1 MNHLDESSQSRQQQI
16 FTVTRLNSA
25 VRMILEQDLGLVWL
39 TGELSNL
46 AMPSSGHWYFSLK
59 DISAQVRCAM
69 FKGNNRRV
77 PFRPQDGMQV
87 LVQARVSLYE
97 PRGDYQLI
105 IESMQPAGDGMLALR
120 FEELKRRLGAEG
132 LFDEGRKRLLPR
144 EPRAVGL
151 VTSATGAALHDM
163 LTVLGRRAPDLPV
176 FIYPTQVQGSAAISQ
191 IVAAITLANR
201 RAEVDVLIVG
211 RGGGSLEDLWCFNE
225 EAVARAIH
233 GSAIPVVSAVGH
245 EVDVTISDFAADLRA
260 PTPSAAAELVTPDQ
274 GELRQRLQT
283 LWGRLQRANQR
294 QLTALAHRFA
304 LLQRSLHH
312 QHPERRL
319 QQQQQRLDECQE
331 RLRLGMQRR
340 LTQTRHHQERLRD
353 RLQQSSPRLHVREA
367 KQRLQQLQQALMLNW
382 QQLWEQRQHRQLLL
396 ATRLNAI
403 SPLSTLARGYS
414 ITQDEQGKLIR
425 SVEDV
430 VPGQRVKT
438 RLLDGDISLEVQKI
452 NHQETTRSR

>member
-1 MNHLDESSQSRQQQI
+1 MNRYTPSSAANGREQQV

-59 DISAQVRCAM
+59 DLGAQVRCAM

-77 PFRPQDGMQV
+77 AFRPQDGMQV

-105 IESMQPAGDGMLALR
+105 IESMQPAGDGVLALR

-132 LFDEGRKRLLPR
+132 LFDEGRKRPLPR

-163 LTVLGRRAPDLPV
+163 LTVLKRRAPDLPI
-176 FIYPTQVQGSAAISQ
+176 FIYPTQVQGSAAIGQ
-191 IVAAITLANR
+191 IVAAIALANR

-225 EAVARAIH
+225 EGVARAIAN
-233 GSAIPVVSAVGH
+233 SAIPVISAVGH

-260 PTPSAAAELVTPDQ
+260 PTPSAAAELVAPDQ
-274 GELRQRLQT
+274 SARAQRLAHLWQRLVQAMNRHQT
-283 LWGRLQRANQR
+283 AARHG
-294 QLTALAHRFA
+294 FV
-304 LLQRSLHH
+304 LLQKRLDH
-312 QHPERRL
+312 QDPKRRL
-319 QQQQQRLDECQE
+319 EQQSQRLDE
-331 RLRLGMQRR
+331 L
-340 LTQTRHHQERLRD
+340 
-353 RLQQSSPRLHVREA
+353 SA
-367 KQRLQQLQQALMLNW
+367 RLQQLLNQPLHQGERRLANLELRLQAKSP
-382 QQLWEQRQHRQLLL
+382 ERLL
-396 ATRLNAI
+396 AIGRRRHQLAQERLHALI
-403 SPLSTLARGYS
+403 AKRQDQASHRLAMLTARLDGVSPLATLGRGYS
-414 ITQDEQGKLIR
+414 ITRTQSGDVINRAAQVNAGQTLVTTLAEGHLQVR
-425 SVEDV
+425 VE
-430 VPGQRVKT
+430 
-438 RLLDGDISLEVQKI
+438 EVH
-452 NHQETTRSR
+452 NR

>member
-1 MNHLDESSQSRQQQI
+1 MNHRDESSQDRQQI

-132 LFDEGRKRLLPR
+132 LFDEARKRPLPR

-176 FIYPTQVQGSAAISQ
+176 FIYPTQVQGSAAIGQ
-191 IVAAITLANR
+191 IVAAIQLANR

-225 EAVARAIH
+225 EAVARAISR
-233 GSAIPVVSAVGH
+233 SAIPVVSAVGH

-260 PTPSAAAELVTPDQ
+260 PTPSAAAELVAPDQ
-274 GELRQRLQT
+274 SARAQRLTHLRQRLAQAMARRQT
-283 LWGRLQRANQR
+283 AASHG
-294 QLTALAHRFA
+294 FA
-304 LLQRSLHH
+304 LLQKRLDH
-312 QHPERRL
+312 QDPKRRL
-319 QQQQQRLDECQE
+319 EQQSQRLDE
-331 RLRLGMQRR
+331 LA
-340 LTQTRHHQERLRD
+340 
-353 RLQQSSPRLHVREA
+353 S
-367 KQRLQQLQQALMLNW
+367 RLQQLLASRLHLGERRLANLELRLQARSP
-382 QQLWEQRQHRQLLL
+382 EKLL
-396 ATRLNAI
+396 AAGKRRHQLAEERLHSLMAKRQSLAGHRLAMLSARLDGV
-403 SPLSTLARGYS
+403 SPLATLGRGYS
-414 ITQDEQGKLIR
+414 ITRSASGEVISRASQVSTGQSLITTLAEG
-425 SVEDV
+425 SL
-430 VPGQRVKT
+430 RV
-438 RLLDGDISLEVQKI
+438 RVDSISD
-452 NHQETTRSR
+452 

>member
-1 MNHLDESSQSRQQQI
+1 MNRFTPSSAASGREQQV

-59 DISAQVRCAM
+59 DLGAQVRCAM

-77 PFRPQDGMQV
+77 TFRPQDGMQV

-105 IESMQPAGDGMLALR
+105 IESMQPAGDGVLALR

-132 LFDEGRKRLLPR
+132 LFDESRKRPLPR

-151 VTSATGAALHDM
+151 ITSATGAALHDM
-163 LTVLGRRAPDLPV
+163 LTVLKRRAPDLPV

-191 IVAAITLANR
+191 IVATIANANR

-225 EAVARAIH
+225 EAVARAIAH
-233 GSAIPVVSAVGH
+233 SAIPVISAVGH

-260 PTPSAAAELVTPDQ
+260 PTPSAAAELVAPDNQ
-274 GELRQRLQT
+274 ARIQRLAHLKQRLLQAMNRQQTAARHDFILLQKRLDHQDPKRRLEQQSQRLDELSARLQQLLRQRL
-283 LWGRLQRANQR
+283 
-294 QLTALAHRFA
+294 
-304 LLQRSLHH
+304 H
-312 QHPERRL
+312 QGERRL
-319 QQQQQRLDECQE
+319 TNLELRLQGKSPERLLAAGKRRHQLAEERLHALIAKRQDLASHRLAMLTARLD
-331 RLRLGMQRR
+331 GV
-340 LTQTRHHQERLRD
+340 
-353 RLQQSSPRLHVREA
+353 SP
-367 KQRLQQLQQALMLNW
+367 
-382 QQLWEQRQHRQLLL
+382 L
-396 ATRLNAI
+396 ATLG
-403 SPLSTLARGYS
+403 RGYS
-414 ITQDEQGKLIR
+414 ITRTARGEIISRAEQVSSGDQLITTLAQGSLQVR
-425 SVEDV
+425 VE
-430 VPGQRVKT
+430 GIKQ
-438 RLLDGDISLEVQKI
+438 
-452 NHQETTRSR
+452 

>member
-132 LFDEGRKRLLPR
+132 LFDEGRKRPLPR

-225 EAVARAIH
+225 EAVARAIAH
-233 GSAIPVVSAVGH
+233 SAIPVVSAVGH

-260 PTPSAAAELVTPDQ
+260 PTPSAAAELVAPD
-274 GELRQRLQT
+274 RSARAQRLVHLKQRLVQAISRRQT
-283 LWGRLQRANQR
+283 AARHG
-294 QLTALAHRFA
+294 FA
-304 LLQRSLHH
+304 LLQKRLDH
-312 QHPERRL
+312 QDPKRRL
-319 QQQQQRLDECQE
+319 EQQSQRLDELSGRLQHLLNLRLHQGERRLANLELRLQARSPEKLLAAGKRRHQLAQE
-331 RLRLGMQRR
+331 RLHTLMNKRQDLAAHRLAMLSAR
-340 LTQTRHHQERLRD
+340 LD
-353 RLQQSSPRLHVREA
+353 G
-367 KQRLQQLQQALMLNW
+367 
-382 QQLWEQRQHRQLLL
+382 
-396 ATRLNAI
+396 I
-403 SPLSTLARGYS
+403 SPLATLGRGYS
-414 ITQDEQGKLIR
+414 ITRTPNGEVIR
-425 SVEDV
+425 RAAQVS
-430 VPGQRVKT
+430 PGQQLVTTLAEGALRV
-438 RLLDGDISLEVQKI
+438 RVEEV
-452 NHQETTRSR
+452 NNP

>member
-1 MNHLDESSQSRQQQI
+1 MNRFTPSSAASGREQQI

-59 DISAQVRCAM
+59 DLGAQVRCAM

-77 PFRPQDGMQV
+77 AFRPQDGMQV

-105 IESMQPAGDGMLALR
+105 IESMQPAGDGVLALR

-132 LFDEGRKRLLPR
+132 LFDESRKRPLPR

-151 VTSATGAALHDM
+151 ITSATGAALHDM
-163 LTVLGRRAPDLPV
+163 LTVLKRRAPDLPV

-191 IVAAITLANR
+191 IVAAIAKANQ

-225 EAVARAIH
+225 EAVARAIAH
-233 GSAIPVVSAVGH
+233 SAIPVVSAVGH

-260 PTPSAAAELVTPDQ
+260 PTPSAAAELVAPDNQ
-274 GELRQRLQT
+274 ARIQRLAHLKQRLLQAMSRQQTAARHDFILLQKRLDYQDPKRRLEQQSQRLDELSTRLQQLLRQRL
-283 LWGRLQRANQR
+283 
-294 QLTALAHRFA
+294 
-304 LLQRSLHH
+304 H
-312 QHPERRL
+312 QGERRL
-319 QQQQQRLDECQE
+319 TNLELRLQGKSPERLLAAGKRRHQLAEERLYALITKRQDLASHRLAMLTARLD
-331 RLRLGMQRR
+331 GV
-340 LTQTRHHQERLRD
+340 
-353 RLQQSSPRLHVREA
+353 SP
-367 KQRLQQLQQALMLNW
+367 
-382 QQLWEQRQHRQLLL
+382 L
-396 ATRLNAI
+396 ATLG
-403 SPLSTLARGYS
+403 RGYS
-414 ITQDEQGKLIR
+414 ITRTARGEVISRADQVNRGDQLITTLAQGSLQVR
-425 SVEDV
+425 VE
-430 VPGQRVKT
+430 
-438 RLLDGDISLEVQKI
+438 EVIKDSAQ
-452 NHQETTRSR
+452 

>member
-59 DISAQVRCAM
+59 DLGAQVRCAM

-77 PFRPQDGMQV
+77 AFRPQDGMQV

-105 IESMQPAGDGMLALR
+105 IESMQPAGDGVLALR

-132 LFDEGRKRLLPR
+132 LFDEGRKRPLPR

-163 LTVLGRRAPDLPV
+163 LTVLKRRAPDLPI
-176 FIYPTQVQGSAAISQ
+176 FIYPTQVQGSAAIGQ
-191 IVAAITLANR
+191 IVAAIALANR

-225 EAVARAIH
+225 EGVARAIAN
-233 GSAIPVVSAVGH
+233 SAIPVISAVGH

-260 PTPSAAAELVTPDQ
+260 PTPSAAAELVAPDQ
-274 GELRQRLQT
+274 SARAQRLAHLWQRLVQAMNRHQT
-283 LWGRLQRANQR
+283 AARHG
-294 QLTALAHRFA
+294 FV
-304 LLQRSLHH
+304 LLQKRLDH
-312 QHPERRL
+312 QDPKRRL
-319 QQQQQRLDECQE
+319 EQQSQRLDE
-331 RLRLGMQRR
+331 L
-340 LTQTRHHQERLRD
+340 
-353 RLQQSSPRLHVREA
+353 SA
-367 KQRLQQLQQALMLNW
+367 RLQQLLNQRLHQGERRLANLELRLQAKSP
-382 QQLWEQRQHRQLLL
+382 ERLL
-396 ATRLNAI
+396 AAGKRRHQLAQERLHALI
-403 SPLSTLARGYS
+403 AKRQDQASHRLAMLTARLDGVSPLATLGRGYS
-414 ITQDEQGKLIR
+414 ITRTQSGDVINRAAQVNAGQTLVTTLAEGHLQVR
-425 SVEDV
+425 VE
-430 VPGQRVKT
+430 
-438 RLLDGDISLEVQKI
+438 EVH
-452 NHQETTRSR
+452 NL

>member
-1 MNHLDESSQSRQQQI
+1 MNRYTPSSAANGREQQV

-59 DISAQVRCAM
+59 DLGAQVRCAM

-77 PFRPQDGMQV
+77 AFRPQDGMQV

-105 IESMQPAGDGMLALR
+105 IESMQPAGDGVLALR

-132 LFDEGRKRLLPR
+132 LFDEGRKRPLPR

-163 LTVLGRRAPDLPV
+163 LTVLKRRAPDLPI
-176 FIYPTQVQGSAAISQ
+176 FIYPTQVQGSAAIGQ
-191 IVAAITLANR
+191 IVAAIGLANR

-225 EAVARAIH
+225 EGVARAIAN
-233 GSAIPVVSAVGH
+233 SAIPVISAVGH

-260 PTPSAAAELVTPDQ
+260 PTPSAAAELVAPDQ
-274 GELRQRLQT
+274 SARAQRLAHLWQRLVQAMNRHQT
-283 LWGRLQRANQR
+283 AARHG
-294 QLTALAHRFA
+294 FV
-304 LLQRSLHH
+304 LLQKRLDH
-312 QHPERRL
+312 QDPKRRL
-319 QQQQQRLDECQE
+319 EQQSQRLDE
-331 RLRLGMQRR
+331 L
-340 LTQTRHHQERLRD
+340 
-353 RLQQSSPRLHVREA
+353 SA
-367 KQRLQQLQQALMLNW
+367 RLQQLLNQRLHQGERRLANLELRLQAKSP
-382 QQLWEQRQHRQLLL
+382 ERLL
-396 ATRLNAI
+396 AIGRRRHQLAEERLHALI
-403 SPLSTLARGYS
+403 AKRQDQASHRLAMLTARLDGVSPLATLGRGYS
-414 ITQDEQGKLIR
+414 ITRTQSGDVINRAAQVNAGQTLVTTLAEGHLQVR
-425 SVEDV
+425 VE
-430 VPGQRVKT
+430 
-438 RLLDGDISLEVQKI
+438 EVH
-452 NHQETTRSR
+452 NR

>member
-1 MNHLDESSQSRQQQI
+1 MNRYTPSSAANGREQQV

-59 DISAQVRCAM
+59 DLGAQVRCAM

-77 PFRPQDGMQV
+77 AFRPQDGMQV

-105 IESMQPAGDGMLALR
+105 IESMQPAGDGVLALR

-132 LFDEGRKRLLPR
+132 LFDEGRKRPLPR

-163 LTVLGRRAPDLPV
+163 LTVLKRRAPDLPI
-176 FIYPTQVQGSAAISQ
+176 FIYPTQVQGSAAIGQ
-191 IVAAITLANR
+191 IVAAIALANR

-225 EAVARAIH
+225 EVVARAIAN
-233 GSAIPVVSAVGH
+233 SAIPVISAVGH

-260 PTPSAAAELVTPDQ
+260 PTPSAAAELVAPDQ
-274 GELRQRLQT
+274 SARAQRLAHLWQRLVQAMNRHQT
-283 LWGRLQRANQR
+283 AARHG
-294 QLTALAHRFA
+294 FV
-304 LLQRSLHH
+304 LLQKRLDH
-312 QHPERRL
+312 QDPKRRL
-319 QQQQQRLDECQE
+319 EQQSQRLDE
-331 RLRLGMQRR
+331 L
-340 LTQTRHHQERLRD
+340 
-353 RLQQSSPRLHVREA
+353 SA
-367 KQRLQQLQQALMLNW
+367 RLQQLLNQRLHQGERRLANLELRLQAKSP
-382 QQLWEQRQHRQLLL
+382 ERLL
-396 ATRLNAI
+396 AIGRRRHQLAQERLHALI
-403 SPLSTLARGYS
+403 AKRQDQASHRLAMLTARLDGVSPLATLGRGYS
-414 ITQDEQGKLIR
+414 ITRTQSGDVINRAAQVNAGQTLVTTLAEGHLQVR
-425 SVEDV
+425 VE
-430 VPGQRVKT
+430 
-438 RLLDGDISLEVQKI
+438 EVH
-452 NHQETTRSR
+452 NL

>member
-132 LFDEGRKRLLPR
+132 LFDEGRKRPLPR

-176 FIYPTQVQGSAAISQ
+176 FIYPTQVQGSAAIGQ
-191 IVAAITLANR
+191 IVAAIALANR

-225 EAVARAIH
+225 EAVARAIAH
-233 GSAIPVVSAVGH
+233 SAIPVVSAVGH

-260 PTPSAAAELVTPDQ
+260 PTPSAAAELVAPDKSA
-274 GELRQRLQT
+274 RAQRLVHLKQRLVQAISRRQT
-283 LWGRLQRANQR
+283 AARHG
-294 QLTALAHRFA
+294 FA
-304 LLQRSLHH
+304 LLQKRLDH
-312 QHPERRL
+312 QDPKRRL
-319 QQQQQRLDECQE
+319 EQQSQRLDE
-331 RLRLGMQRR
+331 LSG
-340 LTQTRHHQERLRD
+340 
-353 RLQQSSPRLHVREA
+353 
-367 KQRLQQLQQALMLNW
+367 RLQQLLNLRLHQGARRLANLELRLQARSP
-382 QQLWEQRQHRQLLL
+382 EKLL
-396 ATRLNAI
+396 AAGKRRHQLAQERLHTLMNKRQDLAAHRLAMLSARLDGI
-403 SPLSTLARGYS
+403 SPLATLGRGYS
-414 ITQDEQGKLIR
+414 ITRHPSGEVISRAAQV
-425 SVEDV
+425 S
-430 VPGQRVKT
+430 PGQQLVTTLAEGSLRV
-438 RLLDGDISLEVQKI
+438 RVEEV
-452 NHQETTRSR
+452 NNP

>member
-132 LFDEGRKRLLPR
+132 LFDEGRKRPLPR

-151 VTSATGAALHDM
+151 ITSATGAALHDM

-176 FIYPTQVQGSAAISQ
+176 FIYPTQVQGSAAIGQ
-191 IVAAITLANR
+191 IVAAIALANR

-225 EAVARAIH
+225 EAVARAIAH
-233 GSAIPVVSAVGH
+233 SAIPVVSAVGH
-245 EVDVTISDFAADLRA
+245 EVDITISDFAADLRA
-260 PTPSAAAELVTPDQ
+260 PTPSAAAELVAPD
-274 GELRQRLQT
+274 RSARAQRLVHLKQRLVQAISRRQT
-283 LWGRLQRANQR
+283 AARHG
-294 QLTALAHRFA
+294 FA
-304 LLQRSLHH
+304 LLQKRLDH
-312 QHPERRL
+312 QDPKRRL
-319 QQQQQRLDECQE
+319 EQQSQRLDE
-331 RLRLGMQRR
+331 LSG
-340 LTQTRHHQERLRD
+340 
-353 RLQQSSPRLHVREA
+353 
-367 KQRLQQLQQALMLNW
+367 RLQQLLNLRLH
-382 QQLWEQRQHRQLLL
+382 QGERRLANLELRLQSRSPEKLL
-396 ATRLNAI
+396 AAGKRRHQLAQERLHTLMNKRQDLAAHRLAMLSARLDGI
-403 SPLSTLARGYS
+403 SPLATLGRGYS
-414 ITQDEQGKLIR
+414 ITRTPSGEVISRAAQV
-425 SVEDV
+425 S
-430 VPGQRVKT
+430 PGQQLVTTLAEGSLRV
-438 RLLDGDISLEVQKI
+438 RVEEVNNQ
-452 NHQETTRSR
+452 

>member
-1 MNHLDESSQSRQQQI
+1 MNQLNQSSQNKQQI

-59 DISAQVRCAM
+59 DMSAQVRCAM

-105 IESMQPAGDGMLALR
+105 IENMQPAGDGMLALR

-132 LFDEGRKRLLPR
+132 LFDEGRKRPLPR

-151 VTSATGAALHDM
+151 VTSATGAALYDM

-176 FIYPTQVQGSAAISQ
+176 FIYPTQVQGSAATAQ
-191 IVAAITLANR
+191 IVAAIALANR

-225 EAVARAIH
+225 EAVARAIAH
-233 GSAIPVVSAVGH
+233 STIPVVSAVGH

-260 PTPSAAAELVTPDQ
+260 PTPSAAAELVAPDSSA
-274 GELRQRLQT
+274 RAQRLVHLHQRLTQAMTRHQT
-283 LWGRLQRANQR
+283 AARHG
-294 QLTALAHRFA
+294 FV
-304 LLQRSLHH
+304 LLQKRLEH
-312 QHPERRL
+312 QDPKRRLEQQSQRLDELDRRL
-319 QQQQQRLDECQE
+319 QQLLASRLHLGERRLANLELRLQAQSPEKHLAAGKRRHQLAEERLHALIARRRDLASHRLAMLSARLD
-331 RLRLGMQRR
+331 GV
-340 LTQTRHHQERLRD
+340 
-353 RLQQSSPRLHVREA
+353 SP
-367 KQRLQQLQQALMLNW
+367 
-382 QQLWEQRQHRQLLL
+382 L
-396 ATRLNAI
+396 ATLGRGYAI
-403 SPLSTLARGYS
+403 VRTPSGEVISRAGQVSAGQPLVTTLAEGHLRV
-414 ITQDEQGKLIR
+414 R
-425 SVEDV
+425 VE
-430 VPGQRVKT
+430 
-438 RLLDGDISLEVQKI
+438 EVD
-452 NHQETTRSR
+452 NG

>member
-1 MNHLDESSQSRQQQI
+1 MNHLNDSSQNRAQQI

-59 DISAQVRCAM
+59 DMSAQVRCAM

-132 LFDEGRKRLLPR
+132 LFDEGRKRPLPR

-163 LTVLGRRAPDLPV
+163 LTVLKRRAPDLPV
-176 FIYPTQVQGSAAISQ
+176 FIYPAQVQGSAAIGQ
-191 IVAAITLANR
+191 IVTAIALANR

-225 EAVARAIH
+225 EAVARAIAH
-233 GSAIPVVSAVGH
+233 SAIPVVSAVGH

-260 PTPSAAAELVTPDQ
+260 PTPSAAAELVAPD
-274 GELRQRLQT
+274 RSARAQRLAHLHQRIAQAMARRQT
-283 LWGRLQRANQR
+283 
-294 QLTALAHRFA
+294 TASHQFA
-304 LLQRSLHH
+304 LLQKRLDH
-312 QHPERRL
+312 QDPKRRL
-319 QQQQQRLDECQE
+319 EQQSQRLDE
-331 RLRLGMQRR
+331 LA
-340 LTQTRHHQERLRD
+340 
-353 RLQQSSPRLHVREA
+353 S
-367 KQRLQQLQQALMLNW
+367 RLQQLLASRLHQGERRLTSLDRRLQAKSP
-382 QQLWEQRQHRQLLL
+382 ERLL
-396 ATRLNAI
+396 AAGKRRHQLAEERLHALI
-403 SPLSTLARGYS
+403 AKRQDLADHRLAMLSARLDGVSPLATLGRGYS
-414 ITQDEQGKLIR
+414 ITRTERGEVISRASQTA
-425 SVEDV
+425 
-430 VPGQRVKT
+430 PGQTLVTTLAEGSLTVRV
-438 RLLDGDISLEVQKI
+438 DSIGD
-452 NHQETTRSR
+452 

>member
-1 MNHLDESSQSRQQQI
+1 MNRFTPSSAASGREQQV

-59 DISAQVRCAM
+59 DLGAQVRCAM

-77 PFRPQDGMQV
+77 TFRPQDGMQV

-105 IESMQPAGDGMLALR
+105 IESMQPAGDGVLALR

-132 LFDEGRKRLLPR
+132 LFDESRKRPLPR

-163 LTVLGRRAPDLPV
+163 LTVLKRRAPDLPV

-191 IVAAITLANR
+191 IVAAIAKANQ

-225 EAVARAIH
+225 EAVARAIAH
-233 GSAIPVVSAVGH
+233 SAIPVVSAVGH

-260 PTPSAAAELVTPDQ
+260 PTPSAAAELVAPDNQ
-274 GELRQRLQT
+274 ARIQRLAHLKQRLLQAMNRQQTAARHDFILLQKRLDHQDPKRRLEQQSQRLDELSTRLQQLLRQRL
-283 LWGRLQRANQR
+283 
-294 QLTALAHRFA
+294 
-304 LLQRSLHH
+304 H
-312 QHPERRL
+312 QGERRL
-319 QQQQQRLDECQE
+319 ANLELRLQGKSPERLLAAGKRRHQLAEERLHALIAKRQDLASHRLAMLTARLD
-331 RLRLGMQRR
+331 GV
-340 LTQTRHHQERLRD
+340 
-353 RLQQSSPRLHVREA
+353 SP
-367 KQRLQQLQQALMLNW
+367 
-382 QQLWEQRQHRQLLL
+382 L
-396 ATRLNAI
+396 ATLG
-403 SPLSTLARGYS
+403 RGYS
-414 ITQDEQGKLIR
+414 ITRTPRGEVISRADQVSSGDQLITTLAQGSLQVR
-425 SVEDV
+425 VEE
-430 VPGQRVKT
+430 VKP
-438 RLLDGDISLEVQKI
+438 
-452 NHQETTRSR
+452 

>member
-132 LFDEGRKRLLPR
+132 LFDEGRKRPLPR

-176 FIYPTQVQGSAAISQ
+176 FIYPTQVQGSAAIGQ

-225 EAVARAIH
+225 EAVARAIAH
-233 GSAIPVVSAVGH
+233 STIPVVSAVGH

-260 PTPSAAAELVTPDQ
+260 PTPSAAAELVAPD
-274 GELRQRLQT
+274 RSARAQRLVHLKQRLVQAISRRQT
-283 LWGRLQRANQR
+283 AARHG
-294 QLTALAHRFA
+294 FA
-304 LLQRSLHH
+304 LLQKRLDH
-312 QHPERRL
+312 QDPKRRL
-319 QQQQQRLDECQE
+319 EQQSQRLDE
-331 RLRLGMQRR
+331 LSG
-340 LTQTRHHQERLRD
+340 
-353 RLQQSSPRLHVREA
+353 
-367 KQRLQQLQQALMLNW
+367 RLQQLLNLRLHQGERRLANLELRLQARSP
-382 QQLWEQRQHRQLLL
+382 EKLL
-396 ATRLNAI
+396 AAGKRRHQLAQERLHTLMNKRQDLAAHRLAMLSARLDGI
-403 SPLSTLARGYS
+403 SPLATLGRGYS
-414 ITQDEQGKLIR
+414 ITRTPSGEVISRAAQV
-425 SVEDV
+425 S
-430 VPGQRVKT
+430 PGQQLVTTLAEGSLRV
-438 RLLDGDISLEVQKI
+438 RVEEVH
-452 NHQETTRSR
+452 NP

>member
-69 FKGNNRRV
+69 FKGNTRRV

-176 FIYPTQVQGSAAISQ
+176 FIYPTQVQGSAAIGQ
-191 IVAAITLANR
+191 IVAAIALANR

-225 EAVARAIH
+225 EAVARAIAH
-233 GSAIPVVSAVGH
+233 SAIPVVSAVGH

-260 PTPSAAAELVTPDQ
+260 PTPSAAAELVAPD
-274 GELRQRLQT
+274 RSARAQRLVHFKQRLVQAISRRQT
-283 LWGRLQRANQR
+283 AARHG
-294 QLTALAHRFA
+294 FA
-304 LLQRSLHH
+304 LLQKRLDH
-312 QHPERRL
+312 QDPKRRL
-319 QQQQQRLDECQE
+319 EQQSQRLDE
-331 RLRLGMQRR
+331 LSG
-340 LTQTRHHQERLRD
+340 
-353 RLQQSSPRLHVREA
+353 
-367 KQRLQQLQQALMLNW
+367 RLQQLLNLRLHQGERRLANLELRLQARSP
-382 QQLWEQRQHRQLLL
+382 EKLL
-396 ATRLNAI
+396 AAGKRRHQLAQERLHTLMNKRQDLAAHRLAMLSGRLDGI
-403 SPLSTLARGYS
+403 SPLATLGRGYS
-414 ITQDEQGKLIR
+414 ITRTPSGEVISRAAQV
-425 SVEDV
+425 S
-430 VPGQRVKT
+430 PGQQLVTTLAEGSLRV
-438 RLLDGDISLEVQKI
+438 RVEEVH
-452 NHQETTRSR
+452 NP

>member
-1 MNHLDESSQSRQQQI
+1 MNRYTPSSAANDREQQV

-46 AMPSSGHWYFSLK
+46 AIPSSGHWYFSLK
-59 DISAQVRCAM
+59 DLGAQVRCAM

-77 PFRPQDGMQV
+77 AFRPQDGMQV

-105 IESMQPAGDGMLALR
+105 IESMQPAGDGVLALR

-132 LFDEGRKRLLPR
+132 LFDEGRKRPLPR

-163 LTVLGRRAPDLPV
+163 LTVLKRRAPDLPV

-191 IVAAITLANR
+191 IVAAIALANR

-225 EAVARAIH
+225 EVVARAIAN
-233 GSAIPVVSAVGH
+233 SAIPVISAVGH

-260 PTPSAAAELVTPDQ
+260 PTPSAAAELVAPDQ
-274 GELRQRLQT
+274 SARAQRLAHLWQRLVQAMNRHQT
-283 LWGRLQRANQR
+283 AARHGVV
-294 QLTALAHRFA
+294 
-304 LLQRSLHH
+304 LLQKRLDH
-312 QHPERRL
+312 QDPKRRL
-319 QQQQQRLDECQE
+319 EQQSQRLDE
-331 RLRLGMQRR
+331 L
-340 LTQTRHHQERLRD
+340 
-353 RLQQSSPRLHVREA
+353 SA
-367 KQRLQQLQQALMLNW
+367 RLQQLLNQRLHQGERRLANLELRLQAKSP
-382 QQLWEQRQHRQLLL
+382 ERLL
-396 ATRLNAI
+396 AIGRRRHQLVEERLHALI
-403 SPLSTLARGYS
+403 AKRQDQASHRLAMLTARLDGVSPLATLGRGYS
-414 ITQDEQGKLIR
+414 ITRTQSGDVINRAAQVNAGQTLVTTLAEGHLQVR
-425 SVEDV
+425 VE
-430 VPGQRVKT
+430 
-438 RLLDGDISLEVQKI
+438 EVH
-452 NHQETTRSR
+452 NR

>member
-132 LFDEGRKRLLPR
+132 LFDEGRKRPLPR

-176 FIYPTQVQGSAAISQ
+176 FIYPTQVQGSAAIGQ
-191 IVAAITLANR
+191 IVAAIALANR

-225 EAVARAIH
+225 EAVARAIAH
-233 GSAIPVVSAVGH
+233 SAIPVVSAVGH

-260 PTPSAAAELVTPDQ
+260 PTPSAAAELVAPD
-274 GELRQRLQT
+274 RSARAQRLVHLKQRLVQAISRRQT
-283 LWGRLQRANQR
+283 AARHG
-294 QLTALAHRFA
+294 FA
-304 LLQRSLHH
+304 LLQKRLDH
-312 QHPERRL
+312 QDPKRRL
-319 QQQQQRLDECQE
+319 EQQSQRLDE
-331 RLRLGMQRR
+331 LSG
-340 LTQTRHHQERLRD
+340 
-353 RLQQSSPRLHVREA
+353 
-367 KQRLQQLQQALMLNW
+367 RLQQLLNLRLHQGERRLANLELRLQA
-382 QQLWEQRQHRQLLL
+382 RSPSTLL
-396 ATRLNAI
+396 AAGKRRHQLAEERLHTLMSKRQDLAAHRLAMLSARLDGV
-403 SPLSTLARGYS
+403 SPLATLGRGYS
-414 ITQDEQGKLIR
+414 ITRTPSGEVISRAAQV
-425 SVEDV
+425 S
-430 VPGQRVKT
+430 PGQQLVTTLAEGALRV
-438 RLLDGDISLEVQKI
+438 RVEEV
-452 NHQETTRSR
+452 NNP

>member
-132 LFDEGRKRLLPR
+132 LFDEGRKRPLPR

-163 LTVLGRRAPDLPV
+163 LTVLERRAPDLPV
-176 FIYPTQVQGSAAISQ
+176 FIYPTQVQGSAATSQ

-225 EAVARAIH
+225 EAVARAIA

-260 PTPSAAAELVTPDQ
+260 PTPSAAAELVAPD
-274 GELRQRLQT
+274 RSARAQRLLHLKQRLVQAISRRQT
-283 LWGRLQRANQR
+283 AASHQ
-294 QLTALAHRFA
+294 FA
-304 LLQRSLHH
+304 LLQKRLDH
-312 QHPERRL
+312 QDPKRQLE
-319 QQQQQRLDECQE
+319 QQSQRLDE
-331 RLRLGMQRR
+331 LSG
-340 LTQTRHHQERLRD
+340 
-353 RLQQSSPRLHVREA
+353 
-367 KQRLQQLQQALMLNW
+367 RLQQLLNLRLHQGERRLANLELRLQA
-382 QQLWEQRQHRQLLL
+382 RSPSTLL
-396 ATRLNAI
+396 AAGKRRHQLAEERLHSLMSKRQDLAAHRLAMLSARLDGI
-403 SPLSTLARGYS
+403 SPLATLGRGYS
-414 ITQDEQGKLIR
+414 ITRTPSGEVISRAAQV
-425 SVEDV
+425 S
-430 VPGQRVKT
+430 PGQQLVTMLAEGDLRV
-438 RLLDGDISLEVQKI
+438 RVEEVHNQ
-452 NHQETTRSR
+452 

>member
-132 LFDEGRKRLLPR
+132 LFDEGRKRPLPR

-176 FIYPTQVQGSAAISQ
+176 FIYPTQVQGSAAIGQ
-191 IVAAITLANR
+191 IVAAIALANR

-225 EAVARAIH
+225 EAVARAIAH
-233 GSAIPVVSAVGH
+233 SAIPVVSAVGH

-260 PTPSAAAELVTPDQ
+260 PTPSAAAELVAPD
-274 GELRQRLQT
+274 RSARAQRLVHLKQRLVQAISRRQT
-283 LWGRLQRANQR
+283 AARHG
-294 QLTALAHRFA
+294 FA
-304 LLQRSLHH
+304 LLQKRLDH
-312 QHPERRL
+312 QDPKRRL
-319 QQQQQRLDECQE
+319 EQQSQRLDE
-331 RLRLGMQRR
+331 LSG
-340 LTQTRHHQERLRD
+340 
-353 RLQQSSPRLHVREA
+353 
-367 KQRLQQLQQALMLNW
+367 RLQQLLNLRLHQGERRLANLELRLQARSP
-382 QQLWEQRQHRQLLL
+382 EKLL
-396 ATRLNAI
+396 AAGKRRHQLAQERLHTLMNKRQDLAAHRLAMLSARLDGI
-403 SPLSTLARGYS
+403 SPLATLGRGYS
-414 ITQDEQGKLIR
+414 ITRTPNGEVIR
-425 SVEDV
+425 RAAQVS
-430 VPGQRVKT
+430 PGQQLVTTLAEGALRV
-438 RLLDGDISLEVQKI
+438 RVEEV
-452 NHQETTRSR
+452 NNP

>member
-1 MNHLDESSQSRQQQI
+1 MNRYTPSSAANGREQQV

-59 DISAQVRCAM
+59 DLGAQVRCAM

-77 PFRPQDGMQV
+77 AFRPQDGMQV

-105 IESMQPAGDGMLALR
+105 IESMQPAGDGVLALR

-132 LFDEGRKRLLPR
+132 LFDESRKRPLPR

-163 LTVLGRRAPDLPV
+163 LTVLKRRAPDLPI
-176 FIYPTQVQGSAAISQ
+176 FIYPTQVQGSAAIGQ
-191 IVAAITLANR
+191 IVAAIALANR

-225 EAVARAIH
+225 EVVARAIAN
-233 GSAIPVVSAVGH
+233 SAIPVISAVGH

-260 PTPSAAAELVTPDQ
+260 PTPSAAAELVAPDQ
-274 GELRQRLQT
+274 SARAQRLAHLWQRLVQAMNRHQT
-283 LWGRLQRANQR
+283 AARHG
-294 QLTALAHRFA
+294 FV
-304 LLQRSLHH
+304 LLQKRLDH
-312 QHPERRL
+312 QDPKRRL
-319 QQQQQRLDECQE
+319 EQQSQRLDE
-331 RLRLGMQRR
+331 L
-340 LTQTRHHQERLRD
+340 
-353 RLQQSSPRLHVREA
+353 SA
-367 KQRLQQLQQALMLNW
+367 RLQQLLNQRLHQGERRLANLELRLQAKSP
-382 QQLWEQRQHRQLLL
+382 ERLL
-396 ATRLNAI
+396 AIGRRRHQLAEERLHALI
-403 SPLSTLARGYS
+403 AKRQDQASHRLAMLTARLDGVSPLATLGRGYS
-414 ITQDEQGKLIR
+414 ITRTQSGDVINRAAQVNAGQTLVTTLAEGHLQVR
-425 SVEDV
+425 VE
-430 VPGQRVKT
+430 
-438 RLLDGDISLEVQKI
+438 EVH
-452 NHQETTRSR
+452 NR

>member
-1 MNHLDESSQSRQQQI
+1 MNRYTPSSAANGREQQV

-59 DISAQVRCAM
+59 DLGAQVRCAM

-77 PFRPQDGMQV
+77 AFRPQDGMQV

-105 IESMQPAGDGMLALR
+105 IESMQPAGDGVLALR

-132 LFDEGRKRLLPR
+132 LFDEGRKRPLPR

-163 LTVLGRRAPDLPV
+163 LTVLKRRAPDLPI
-176 FIYPTQVQGSAAISQ
+176 FIYPTQVQGSAAIGQ
-191 IVAAITLANR
+191 IVAAIALANR

-225 EAVARAIH
+225 EGVARAIAN
-233 GSAIPVVSAVGH
+233 SAIPVISAVGH

-260 PTPSAAAELVTPDQ
+260 PTPSAAAELVAPDQ
-274 GELRQRLQT
+274 SARAQRLAHLWQRLVQAMNRHQT
-283 LWGRLQRANQR
+283 AARHG
-294 QLTALAHRFA
+294 FV
-304 LLQRSLHH
+304 LLQKRLDH
-312 QHPERRL
+312 QDPKRRL
-319 QQQQQRLDECQE
+319 EQQSQRLDE
-331 RLRLGMQRR
+331 L
-340 LTQTRHHQERLRD
+340 
-353 RLQQSSPRLHVREA
+353 SA
-367 KQRLQQLQQALMLNW
+367 RLQQLLNQRLHQGERRLANLELRLQAKSP
-382 QQLWEQRQHRQLLL
+382 ERLL
-396 ATRLNAI
+396 AIGRRRHQLAEERLHALI
-403 SPLSTLARGYS
+403 AKRQDQASHRLAMLTARLDGVSPLATLGRGYS
-414 ITQDEQGKLIR
+414 ITRTQSGDVINRAAQVNAGQTLVTTLAEGHLQVR
-425 SVEDV
+425 VE
-430 VPGQRVKT
+430 
-438 RLLDGDISLEVQKI
+438 EVH
-452 NHQETTRSR
+452 NR

>member
-1 MNHLDESSQSRQQQI
+1 MNRYTPSSAANGREQQV

-59 DISAQVRCAM
+59 DLGAQVRCAM

-77 PFRPQDGMQV
+77 VFRPQDGMQV

-105 IESMQPAGDGMLALR
+105 IESMQPAGDGVLALR

-132 LFDEGRKRLLPR
+132 LFDEGRKRPLPR

-163 LTVLGRRAPDLPV
+163 LTVLKRRAPDLPI
-176 FIYPTQVQGSAAISQ
+176 FIYPTQVQGSAAIGQ
-191 IVAAITLANR
+191 IVAAIALANR

-225 EAVARAIH
+225 EGVARAIAN
-233 GSAIPVVSAVGH
+233 SAIPVISAVGH

-260 PTPSAAAELVTPDQ
+260 PTPSAAAELVAPDQ
-274 GELRQRLQT
+274 SARAQRLAHLWQRLVQAMNRHQT
-283 LWGRLQRANQR
+283 AARHG
-294 QLTALAHRFA
+294 FV
-304 LLQRSLHH
+304 LLQKRLDH
-312 QHPERRL
+312 QDPKRRL
-319 QQQQQRLDECQE
+319 EQQSQRLDE
-331 RLRLGMQRR
+331 L
-340 LTQTRHHQERLRD
+340 
-353 RLQQSSPRLHVREA
+353 SA
-367 KQRLQQLQQALMLNW
+367 RLQQLLN
-382 QQLWEQRQHRQLLL
+382 QRLHQGERRLANLELRLQSKSPERLL
-396 ATRLNAI
+396 AAGKRRHQLAQERLHALI
-403 SPLSTLARGYS
+403 AKRQDQASHRLAMLTARLDGVSPLATLGRGYS
-414 ITQDEQGKLIR
+414 ITRTQSGDVINRAAQVNAGQTLVTTLAEGHLQVR
-425 SVEDV
+425 VE
-430 VPGQRVKT
+430 
-438 RLLDGDISLEVQKI
+438 EVH
-452 NHQETTRSR
+452 NR

>member
-132 LFDEGRKRLLPR
+132 LFDEGRKRPLPR

-163 LTVLGRRAPDLPV
+163 LTVLERRAPDLPV

-225 EAVARAIH
+225 EAVARAIA
-233 GSAIPVVSAVGH
+233 GSAIAVVSAVGH

-260 PTPSAAAELVTPDQ
+260 PTPSAAAELVAPD
-274 GELRQRLQT
+274 RSARAQRLVHLKQRLVQAISRRQT
-283 LWGRLQRANQR
+283 AARHGF
-294 QLTALAHRFA
+294 T
-304 LLQRSLHH
+304 LLQKRLDH
-312 QHPERRL
+312 QDPKRRL
-319 QQQQQRLDECQE
+319 EQQSQRLDE
-331 RLRLGMQRR
+331 LSG
-340 LTQTRHHQERLRD
+340 
-353 RLQQSSPRLHVREA
+353 
-367 KQRLQQLQQALMLNW
+367 RLQQLLNLRLHQGERRLANLELRLQA
-382 QQLWEQRQHRQLLL
+382 RSPSTLL
-396 ATRLNAI
+396 AAGKRRHQLAEERLHSLMNKRQDLAAHRLAMLSARLDGV
-403 SPLSTLARGYS
+403 SPLATLGRGYS
-414 ITQDEQGKLIR
+414 ITRTPSGEVISRAAQV
-425 SVEDV
+425 S
-430 VPGQRVKT
+430 PGQQLVTTLAEGDLRV
-438 RLLDGDISLEVQKI
+438 RVEEVHNQ
-452 NHQETTRSR
+452 

>member
-132 LFDEGRKRLLPR
+132 LFDEGRKRPLPR

-163 LTVLGRRAPDLPV
+163 LTVLKRRAPDLPV

-225 EAVARAIH
+225 EAVARAIA

-260 PTPSAAAELVTPDQ
+260 PTPSAAAELVAPD
-274 GELRQRLQT
+274 RSARAQRLVHLKQRLVQAISRRQT
-283 LWGRLQRANQR
+283 AARHG
-294 QLTALAHRFA
+294 FA
-304 LLQRSLHH
+304 LLQKRLDH
-312 QHPERRL
+312 QDPKRRL
-319 QQQQQRLDECQE
+319 EQQSQRLDE
-331 RLRLGMQRR
+331 LSG
-340 LTQTRHHQERLRD
+340 
-353 RLQQSSPRLHVREA
+353 
-367 KQRLQQLQQALMLNW
+367 RLQQLLNLRLHQGERRLANLELRLQA
-382 QQLWEQRQHRQLLL
+382 RSPSTLL
-396 ATRLNAI
+396 AAGKRRHQLAEERLHSLMSKRQDLAAHRLAMLSARLDGI
-403 SPLSTLARGYS
+403 SPLATLGRGYS
-414 ITQDEQGKLIR
+414 ITRTPSGEVISRAAQV
-425 SVEDV
+425 S
-430 VPGQRVKT
+430 PGQQLVTTLAEGDLRV
-438 RLLDGDISLEVQKI
+438 RVEEVHNQ
-452 NHQETTRSR
+452 

>member
-1 MNHLDESSQSRQQQI
+1 MNHLDEASQSRQQQI

-132 LFDEGRKRLLPR
+132 LFDEGRKRPLPR

-163 LTVLGRRAPDLPV
+163 LTVLERRAPDLPV
-176 FIYPTQVQGSAAISQ
+176 FIYPTQVQGSAATSQ

-225 EAVARAIH
+225 EAVARAIA

-260 PTPSAAAELVTPDQ
+260 PTPSAAAELVAPD
-274 GELRQRLQT
+274 RSARAQRLLHLKQRLLQAISRRQT
-283 LWGRLQRANQR
+283 AASHG
-294 QLTALAHRFA
+294 FA
-304 LLQRSLHH
+304 LLQKRLDH
-312 QHPERRL
+312 QDPKRRL
-319 QQQQQRLDECQE
+319 EQQSQRLDE
-331 RLRLGMQRR
+331 LSG
-340 LTQTRHHQERLRD
+340 
-353 RLQQSSPRLHVREA
+353 
-367 KQRLQQLQQALMLNW
+367 RLQQLLNLRLHQGERRLANLELRLQA
-382 QQLWEQRQHRQLLL
+382 RSPSTLL
-396 ATRLNAI
+396 AAGKRRHQLAEERLHTLMSKRQDLAAHRLAMLSARLDGV
-403 SPLSTLARGYS
+403 SPLATLGRGYS
-414 ITQDEQGKLIR
+414 ITRTPSGEVISRAAQV
-425 SVEDV
+425 S
-430 VPGQRVKT
+430 PGQQLVTMLAEGELRV
-438 RLLDGDISLEVQKI
+438 RVEEVHNQ
-452 NHQETTRSR
+452 

>member
-1 MNHLDESSQSRQQQI
+1 MNRFTPSSAASGREQQV

-59 DISAQVRCAM
+59 DLGAQVRCAM

-77 PFRPQDGMQV
+77 AFRPQDGMQV

-105 IESMQPAGDGMLALR
+105 IESMQPAGDGVLALR

-132 LFDEGRKRLLPR
+132 LFDESRKRPLPR

-151 VTSATGAALHDM
+151 ITSATGAALHDM
-163 LTVLGRRAPDLPV
+163 LTVLKRRAPDLPV

-191 IVAAITLANR
+191 IVAAIAKANQ

-225 EAVARAIH
+225 EAVARAIAH
-233 GSAIPVVSAVGH
+233 SAIPVVSAVGH

-260 PTPSAAAELVTPDQ
+260 PTPSAAAELVAPDNQ
-274 GELRQRLQT
+274 ARIQRLAHLKQRLLQAMNRQQTTARHDFILLQKRLDHQDPKRRLEQQSQRLDELSTRLQQLLRQRL
-283 LWGRLQRANQR
+283 
-294 QLTALAHRFA
+294 
-304 LLQRSLHH
+304 H
-312 QHPERRL
+312 QGERRL
-319 QQQQQRLDECQE
+319 TNLELRLQGKSPERLLAAGKRRHQLAEERLYALIAKRQDLASHRLAMLTARLD
-331 RLRLGMQRR
+331 GV
-340 LTQTRHHQERLRD
+340 
-353 RLQQSSPRLHVREA
+353 SP
-367 KQRLQQLQQALMLNW
+367 
-382 QQLWEQRQHRQLLL
+382 L
-396 ATRLNAI
+396 ATLG
-403 SPLSTLARGYS
+403 RGYS
-414 ITQDEQGKLIR
+414 ITRTARGEVISRADQVNSGDQLVTTLAQGSLQVR
-425 SVEDV
+425 VE
-430 VPGQRVKT
+430 
-438 RLLDGDISLEVQKI
+438 EVIKDSAQ
-452 NHQETTRSR
+452 

>member
-132 LFDEGRKRLLPR
+132 LFDEGRKRPLPR

-163 LTVLGRRAPDLPV
+163 LTVLERRAPDLPV

-225 EAVARAIH
+225 EAVARAIA

-260 PTPSAAAELVTPDQ
+260 PTPSAAAELVAPD
-274 GELRQRLQT
+274 RSARAQRLVHLQQRLVQAISRRQT
-283 LWGRLQRANQR
+283 AARHG
-294 QLTALAHRFA
+294 FA
-304 LLQRSLHH
+304 LLQKRLDH
-312 QHPERRL
+312 QDPKRRL
-319 QQQQQRLDECQE
+319 EQQSQRLDE
-331 RLRLGMQRR
+331 LSG
-340 LTQTRHHQERLRD
+340 
-353 RLQQSSPRLHVREA
+353 
-367 KQRLQQLQQALMLNW
+367 RLQQLLNLRLHQGERRLANLELRLQARSP
-382 QQLWEQRQHRQLLL
+382 EKLL
-396 ATRLNAI
+396 AAGKRRHQLAQERLHTLMNKRQDLAAHRLAMLSARLDGI
-403 SPLSTLARGYS
+403 SPLATLGRGYS
-414 ITQDEQGKLIR
+414 ITRTPNGEVISRAAQV
-425 SVEDV
+425 S
-430 VPGQRVKT
+430 PGQQLVTTLAEGSLRV
-438 RLLDGDISLEVQKI
+438 RVEEVH
-452 NHQETTRSR
+452 NP

>member
-1 MNHLDESSQSRQQQI
+1 MNRYTPSSAANGREQQV

-59 DISAQVRCAM
+59 DLGAQVRCAM

-77 PFRPQDGMQV
+77 AFRPQDGMQV

-105 IESMQPAGDGMLALR
+105 IESMQPAGDGVLALR

-132 LFDEGRKRLLPR
+132 LFDEGRKRPLPR

-163 LTVLGRRAPDLPV
+163 LTVLKRRAPDLPI
-176 FIYPTQVQGSAAISQ
+176 FIYPTQVQGSAAIGQ
-191 IVAAITLANR
+191 IVAAIALANR

-225 EAVARAIH
+225 EVVARAIAN
-233 GSAIPVVSAVGH
+233 SAIPVISAVGH

-260 PTPSAAAELVTPDQ
+260 PTPSAAAELVAPDQ
-274 GELRQRLQT
+274 SARAQRLAHLWQRLVQAMNRHQT
-283 LWGRLQRANQR
+283 AARHG
-294 QLTALAHRFA
+294 FV
-304 LLQRSLHH
+304 LLQKRLDH
-312 QHPERRL
+312 QDPKRRL
-319 QQQQQRLDECQE
+319 EQQSQRLDE
-331 RLRLGMQRR
+331 L
-340 LTQTRHHQERLRD
+340 
-353 RLQQSSPRLHVREA
+353 SA
-367 KQRLQQLQQALMLNW
+367 RLQQLLNQRLHQGERRLANLELRLQAKSP
-382 QQLWEQRQHRQLLL
+382 ERLL
-396 ATRLNAI
+396 AIGRRRHQLAEERLHALI
-403 SPLSTLARGYS
+403 AKRQDQASHRLAMLTARLDGVSPLATLGRGYS
-414 ITQDEQGKLIR
+414 ITRTQSGDVINRAAQVNAGQTLVTTLAEGHLQVR
-425 SVEDV
+425 VE
-430 VPGQRVKT
+430 
-438 RLLDGDISLEVQKI
+438 EVH
-452 NHQETTRSR
+452 NL

>member
-132 LFDEGRKRLLPR
+132 LFDEGRKRPLPR

-176 FIYPTQVQGSAAISQ
+176 FIYPTQVQGSAAIGQ
-191 IVAAITLANR
+191 IVAAIALANR

-225 EAVARAIH
+225 EAVARAIAH
-233 GSAIPVVSAVGH
+233 SAIPVVSAVGH

-260 PTPSAAAELVTPDQ
+260 PTPSAAAELVAPD
-274 GELRQRLQT
+274 RSARAQRLVHLKQRLVQAISRRQT
-283 LWGRLQRANQR
+283 AARHG
-294 QLTALAHRFA
+294 FA
-304 LLQRSLHH
+304 LLQKRLDH
-312 QHPERRL
+312 QDPKRRL
-319 QQQQQRLDECQE
+319 EQQSQRLDELSGRLQHLLNLRLHQGERRLANLELRLQARSPEKLLAAGKRRHQLAQE
-331 RLRLGMQRR
+331 RLHTLMNKRQDLAAHRLAMLSAR
-340 LTQTRHHQERLRD
+340 LD
-353 RLQQSSPRLHVREA
+353 G
-367 KQRLQQLQQALMLNW
+367 
-382 QQLWEQRQHRQLLL
+382 
-396 ATRLNAI
+396 I
-403 SPLSTLARGYS
+403 SPLATLGRGYS
-414 ITQDEQGKLIR
+414 ITRTPNGEVIR
-425 SVEDV
+425 RAAQVS
-430 VPGQRVKT
+430 PGQQLVTTLAEGALRV
-438 RLLDGDISLEVQKI
+438 RVEEV
-452 NHQETTRSR
+452 NNP

>member
-1 MNHLDESSQSRQQQI
+1 MNRYTPSSAANGREQQV

-59 DISAQVRCAM
+59 DLGAQVRCAM

-77 PFRPQDGMQV
+77 AFRPQDGMQV

-105 IESMQPAGDGMLALR
+105 IESMQPAGDGVLALR

-132 LFDEGRKRLLPR
+132 LFDEGRKRPLPR

-163 LTVLGRRAPDLPV
+163 LTVLKRRAPDLPI
-176 FIYPTQVQGSAAISQ
+176 FIYPTQVQGSAAIGQ
-191 IVAAITLANR
+191 IVAAIALANR

-225 EAVARAIH
+225 EVVARAIAN
-233 GSAIPVVSAVGH
+233 SAIPVISAVGH

-260 PTPSAAAELVTPDQ
+260 PTPSAAAELVAPDQ
-274 GELRQRLQT
+274 SARAQRLAYLWQRLVQAMNRHQT
-283 LWGRLQRANQR
+283 AARHG
-294 QLTALAHRFA
+294 FV
-304 LLQRSLHH
+304 LLQKRLDH
-312 QHPERRL
+312 QDPKRRL
-319 QQQQQRLDECQE
+319 EQQSQRLDE
-331 RLRLGMQRR
+331 L
-340 LTQTRHHQERLRD
+340 
-353 RLQQSSPRLHVREA
+353 SA
-367 KQRLQQLQQALMLNW
+367 RLQQLLNQRLHQGERRLANLELRLQAKSP
-382 QQLWEQRQHRQLLL
+382 ERLL
-396 ATRLNAI
+396 AIGRRRHQLAQERLHALI
-403 SPLSTLARGYS
+403 TKRQDQASHRLAMLTARLDGVSPLATLGRGYS
-414 ITQDEQGKLIR
+414 ITRTQSGDVINRAAQVNAGQTLVTTLAEGHLQVR
-425 SVEDV
+425 VE
-430 VPGQRVKT
+430 
-438 RLLDGDISLEVQKI
+438 EVH
-452 NHQETTRSR
+452 NR

>member
-59 DISAQVRCAM
+59 DLSAQVRCAM

-132 LFDEGRKRLLPR
+132 LFDEGHKRPLPR

-176 FIYPTQVQGSAAISQ
+176 FIYPTQVQGSAAIGQ
-191 IVAAITLANR
+191 IVSAIALANR

-225 EAVARAIH
+225 EAVARAIA

-260 PTPSAAAELVTPDQ
+260 PTPSAAAELVAPD
-274 GELRQRLQT
+274 RSARAQRLVHLKQRLVQAISRRQT
-283 LWGRLQRANQR
+283 AARHG
-294 QLTALAHRFA
+294 FV
-304 LLQRSLHH
+304 LLQKRLDH
-312 QHPERRL
+312 QDPKRRL
-319 QQQQQRLDECQE
+319 EQQSQRLDE
-331 RLRLGMQRR
+331 LSG
-340 LTQTRHHQERLRD
+340 
-353 RLQQSSPRLHVREA
+353 
-367 KQRLQQLQQALMLNW
+367 RLQQLLNLRLHQGERRLANLELRLQA
-382 QQLWEQRQHRQLLL
+382 RSPSTLL
-396 ATRLNAI
+396 AAGKRRHQLAQERLHTLMSKRQDLAAHRLAMLSARLDGI
-403 SPLSTLARGYS
+403 SPLATLGRGYS
-414 ITQDEQGKLIR
+414 ITRTPSGEVISRASQV
-425 SVEDV
+425 S
-430 VPGQRVKT
+430 PGQQLVTTLAEGSLRMRVE
-438 RLLDGDISLEVQKI
+438 EVHNQ
-452 NHQETTRSR
+452 

>member
-1 MNHLDESSQSRQQQI
+1 MNRYTPSSAANDREQQV

-59 DISAQVRCAM
+59 DLGAQVRCAM

-77 PFRPQDGMQV
+77 AFRPQDGMQV

-105 IESMQPAGDGMLALR
+105 IESMQPAGDGVLALR

-132 LFDEGRKRLLPR
+132 LFDEGRKRPLPR

-163 LTVLGRRAPDLPV
+163 LTVLKRRAPDLPI
-176 FIYPTQVQGSAAISQ
+176 FIYPTQVQGSAAIGQ
-191 IVAAITLANR
+191 IVAAIGLANR

-225 EAVARAIH
+225 EGVARAIAN
-233 GSAIPVVSAVGH
+233 SAIPVISAVGH

-260 PTPSAAAELVTPDQ
+260 PTPSAAAELVAPDQ
-274 GELRQRLQT
+274 SARAQRLAHLWQRLVQAMNRHQT
-283 LWGRLQRANQR
+283 AARHG
-294 QLTALAHRFA
+294 FV
-304 LLQRSLHH
+304 LLQKRLDH
-312 QHPERRL
+312 QDPKRRL
-319 QQQQQRLDECQE
+319 EQQSQRLDE
-331 RLRLGMQRR
+331 L
-340 LTQTRHHQERLRD
+340 
-353 RLQQSSPRLHVREA
+353 SA
-367 KQRLQQLQQALMLNW
+367 RLQQLLNQRLHQGERRLANLELRLQAKSP
-382 QQLWEQRQHRQLLL
+382 ERLL
-396 ATRLNAI
+396 AAGKRRHQLAQERLHALI
-403 SPLSTLARGYS
+403 AKRQDQASHRLAMLTARLDGVSPLATLGRGYS
-414 ITQDEQGKLIR
+414 ITRTQSGDVINRAAQVNAGQTLVTTLAEGHLQVR
-425 SVEDV
+425 VE
-430 VPGQRVKT
+430 
-438 RLLDGDISLEVQKI
+438 EVH
-452 NHQETTRSR
+452 NL